1 MQIGPGLVVTI
12 EYTLRN
18 AAGKTLESSAE
29 RGPVTFVMGSQR
41 MLPGLSAAIEGMV
54 VGESRSGTIPPGALV
69 PIATTAARRVGR
81 NEFPSGAKPK
91 VGDRFGAKDL
101 DGNPVTFQVTEVTDE
116 AVVVHL
122 LHPLHDEKVNYEVKV
137 LAARR
142 ASLPPPPPP
151 GVGEEV
157 PDMTDDLLIED

>member
-1 MQIGPGLVVTI
+1 
-12 EYTLRN
+12 
-18 AAGKTLESSAE
+18 
-29 RGPVTFVMGSQR
+29 
-41 MLPGLSAAIEGMV
+41 MV
-54 VGESRSGTIPPGALV
+54 VGESRSGSIPAGALV

-81 NEFPSGAKPK
+81 KEFPSDATPK
-91 VGDRFGAKDL
+91 LGDRFGAKDL
-101 DGNPVTFQVTEVTDE
+101 EGKPVTFEVTEVTAD

-122 LHPLHDEKVNYEVKV
+122 LHPLHDVEVQYEVKV

-151 GVGEEV
+151 GVSEEV